1 MARWVLRGPDLADEA
16 DLDDYMHEVAGRVGW
31 LLTELFAL
39 DVPEVA
45 AQRDPMMALGRDFGL
60 ALQTVNVIRGLHAD
74 WRRGWV
80 YVPRSFAGGDG
91 SAARVFSD
99 EADPALEG
107 RVLEELVAKAERHL
121 AAAADYIARLPRR
134 SRGIRLFCLLPHLF
148 AVRTLALSRGNRAI
162 FRRETKISRAE
173 VRQIVA
179 GRRDA
184 GMVKRLDPL
193 VRGAAERHRV
203 GHARTPSQMT
213 AADDHCSRP
222 SRMTALSAES
232 GQVPQE
238 LWSAVEQY
246 LTSHILEDDPVLRT
260 ALEASDEAGLPAIQV
275 SPVEGRFL
283 NLVARLLHAR
293 SVLEI
298 GTLGGYSAICMA
310 RALPPDGKLITLEK
324 EPGYAEV
331 ARRNVE
337 RAGLATV
344 VEIRVAAASEALARM
359 VADSEG
365 PFDLAFIDA
374 DKHSTPHY
382 FDMAL
387 RLARPG
393 SVIVVDNVV
402 REGSLIQAE
411 EDDADA
417 QGMRSFLERVAREPR
432 VDATVLQTVGSKG
445 YDGFAFV
452 LVTS

>member
-1 MARWVLRGPDLADEA
+1 M
-16 DLDDYMHEVAGRVGW
+16 
-31 LLTELFAL
+31 TE
-39 DVPEVA
+39 
-45 AQRDPMMALGRDFGL
+45 
-60 ALQTVNVIRGLHAD
+60 
-74 WRRGWV
+74 
-80 YVPRSFAGGDG
+80 
-91 SAARVFSD
+91 
-99 EADPALEG
+99 
-107 RVLEELVAKAERHL
+107 
-121 AAAADYIARLPRR
+121 
-134 SRGIRLFCLLPHLF
+134 
-148 AVRTLALSRGNRAI
+148 
-162 FRRETKISRAE
+162 
-173 VRQIVA
+173 
-179 GRRDA
+179 
-184 GMVKRLDPL
+184 
-193 VRGAAERHRV
+193 
-203 GHARTPSQMT
+203 
-213 AADDHCSRP
+213 
-222 SRMTALSAES
+222 LSAES

-246 LTSHILEDDPVLRT
+246 LTSRILEDDPVLRT